1 MLSISFNTEPPAGS
15 NAVITGAWLLSVT
28 AVTVASEL
36 VKRRSNWAP
45 GVIWEEGEVMDTMEF
60 EEFENYLCTAYNN
73 LEIMTEMGN
82 VKKRI
87 YSASR
92 EVGNNLV
99 LVDRNM
105 LCDLI
110 AEIEDKLD
118 ELEAITYPD
127 FMKEICLRVNDIE
140 SGEVTALDED
150 KIFDLLKG

>member
-1 MLSISFNTEPPAGS
+1 MVAISYGAYGCQRVGEEEVELGAG
-15 NAVITGAWLLSVT
+15 GYW
-28 AVTVASEL
+28 
-36 VKRRSNWAP
+36 
-45 GVIWEEGEVMDTMEF
+45 GEGEVMDTMEF

-73 LEIMTEMGN
+73 LETMTEMGN

-99 LVDRNM
+99 LVDRSM

-118 ELEAITYPD
+118 ELEAITDPD

>member
-1 MLSISFNTEPPAGS
+1 
-15 NAVITGAWLLSVT
+15 
-28 AVTVASEL
+28 
-36 VKRRSNWAP
+36 
-45 GVIWEEGEVMDTMEF
+45 MDTMEL

-73 LEIMTEMGN
+73 LEIMTEMVN

-99 LVDRNM
+99 LVDRSI

-118 ELEAITYPD
+118 ELEAITDPD
-127 FMKEICLRVNDIE
+127 FMKDICLRVNDIE
-140 SGEVTALDED
+140 SGEVTALDEE
-150 KIFDLLKG
+150 KIFDLLEG